1 MERNL
6 VDGSC
11 NQSVEDKA
19 EFLVSFQ
26 LATVI
31 TGHMQTVPFSVTSRF
46 CRIWCLLH
54 FKVPPVRIPAEKQL
68 LEHTLQNVNLQ
79 QIRQSNYGATI
90 WTRAVCS
97 RPRCTGMEVRRNS
110 CVTQRWIPPFIWV
123 LKKAELW
130 AKCSL
135 SCSIIHNCL
144 PVSLGVQFP
153 LRLNPEEDF

>member
-1 MERNL
+1 MERDL

-46 CRIWCLLH
+46 CRIGCSLH

-68 LEHTLQNVNLQ
+68 LEHTLQNVNSQ
-79 QIRQSNYGATI
+79 QRRQSTDGPT
-90 WTRAVCS
+90 TCTGAVCS
-97 RPRCTGMEVRRNS
+97 RARGTGWGAGGALGTPKGDPSIHGGLE
-110 CVTQRWIPPFIWV
+110 Q
-123 LKKAELW
+123 AEFS
-130 AKCSL
+130 ASVH
-135 SCSIIHNCL
+135 ST
-144 PVSLGVQFP
+144 VA
-153 LRLNPEEDF
+153 